1 MQVIQSFIY
10 ILFIKPDDTK
20 INDKY
25 IDIVSYML
33 IIIGVLFSC
42 FLSQMKIQINELND
56 RVGHTH

>member
-25 IDIVSYML
+25 IVSYML

>member
-42 FLSQMKIQINELND
+42 FLSQMKIQISELND